1 MYFIS
6 IWRCFTLFTHSTNTL
21 LPFTYACCGKI
32 VKYSLWIC
40 SVRSVPS
47 VTPFSQRN
55 RSLSN
60 FILTVTLLSQWHR
73 SISDLVLS
81 VTPFP
86 QWHRSLSDIVLSVIS
101 FSQWPRSISD
111 INLSATSFSQWHRS
125 LSDIVLS
132 VISFS
137 HFFHFHLFIYFHA
150 VTYLSG
156 GNLKIELLNISS
168 KANILSKPHHIINH
182 SIRNLMMNK
191 LK

>member
-40 SVRSVPS
+40 SARSVPS

-60 FILTVTLLSQWHR
+60 LILTVTLLSQWHC
-73 SISDLVLS
+73 SI
-81 VTPFP
+81 
-86 QWHRSLSDIVLSVIS
+86 SDIVLSVIS